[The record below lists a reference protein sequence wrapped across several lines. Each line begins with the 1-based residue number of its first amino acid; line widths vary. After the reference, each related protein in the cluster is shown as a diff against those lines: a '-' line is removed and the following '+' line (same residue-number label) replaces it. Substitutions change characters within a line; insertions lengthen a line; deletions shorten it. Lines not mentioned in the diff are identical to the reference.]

1 MTTDPIADLLT
12 RIRNAAKARH
22 PRVDLPASKL
32 KLEIAR
38 ILKEE
43 GYLANYKVVD
53 EKGKKT
59 LRVFLRY
66 TPERRSVITDLQR
79 VSRPGSLRRKVWHS
93 PRGGRDGGFNPLD
106 PARRDDR
113 AIRPQGRPGR
123 RVVVRGLVGGPQK
136 G

>member
-79 VSRPGSLRRKVWHS
+79 VSRPGSRRYVGKFGIRPVVGGMGIAILS
-93 PRGGRDGGFNPLD
+93 TPRGLMTGQAARKEGLGGELLCE
-106 PARRDDR
+106 
-113 AIRPQGRPGR
+113 
-123 RVVVRGLVGGPQK
+123 VW
-136 G
+136 